1 MKQSLEDKNIFKGEF
16 INYKY
21 MKRGSIGIQNR
32 KGLSAIIATLLIIL
46 LTLVAVG
53 IIWVAVGNI
62 VPDSSIDSKV
72 EKVSIWEQI
81 NDGDIYSIEVFRT
94 PVPDGW
100 LVMTK
105 YYSDG
110 IATTYIPDINHKWE
124 VKNE

>member
-1 MKQSLEDKNIFKGEF
+1 MNKSSRENSLFLIST
-16 INYKY
+16 
-21 MKRGSIGIQNR
+21 RGK

-46 LTLVAVG
+46 LTLLAIG
-53 IIWVAVGNI
+53 IIFVVIKNI
-62 VPDSSIDSKV
+62 IPDSSATSKI
-72 EKVSIWEQI
+72 EEVSIWEQI